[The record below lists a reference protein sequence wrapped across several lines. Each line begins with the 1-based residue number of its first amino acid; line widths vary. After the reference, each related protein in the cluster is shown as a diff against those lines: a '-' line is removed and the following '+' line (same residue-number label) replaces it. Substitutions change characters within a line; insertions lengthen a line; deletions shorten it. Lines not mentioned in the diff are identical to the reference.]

1 MVNEI
6 AGDDGVIRVMNGV
19 RNAWIRAKKWS
30 LQQLMDFRR
39 AINPLFG
46 YETVSESYKSDEKK
60 WFLYGTFGWKLT
72 VHNLIISAS

>member
-30 LQQLMDFRR
+30 LQQFMDFRR

-46 YETVSESYKSDEKK
+46 HETVPESYESDGKGSL
-60 WFLYGTFGWKLT
+60 LYGTFGWKLM
-72 VHNLIISAS
+72 